1 MYAIRAR
8 LIVIVISLVAY
19 AASALAA
26 TRIEKEWPIS
36 AAGKLSVATSEG
48 SIEVVGS
55 DRKTVR
61 LVLTADITD
70 FDAKFVTTYSI
81 KPDSIAIQLERK
93 GSGWGFWG
101 RMMER
106 GPNMKFKLEVPREIT
121 LDLDTSGGPVSAA
134 SIKGSIVLHTSGGP
148 ITVSEIAGEVNAETS
163 GGPINASKITGT
175 ATLHTSGGPISVSS
189 ITGDLRAETSG
200 GPIQIED
207 AGGVV
212 DAHTSGGGVDVT
224 LAKGNAKGGSIESS
238 GGGINVALDTSVDL
252 TISADT
258 SAGRV
263 ENNLGTA
270 FQGTTDREELNGK
283 LNRGGAK
290 LSISTSAGSVRLSGL

>member
-8 LIVIVISLVAY
+8 LIVFAVSLVAY
-19 AASALAA
+19 SASALAA
-26 TRIEKEWPIS
+26 TRIEKEWPLS
-36 AAGKLSVATSEG
+36 ASGKLSVATSEG

-55 DRKTVR
+55 DRKTVH
-61 LVLTADITD
+61 LVLTADISD
-70 FDAKFVTTYSI
+70 FDAKFVTTFNA

-93 GSGWGFWG
+93 GNGWGFLG
-101 RMMER
+101 RMVER
-106 GPNMKFKLEVPREIT
+106 GPNVKFKLEVPREIT
-121 LDLDTSGGPVSAA
+121 IDCDTSGGPVSAA
-134 SIKGSIVLHTSGGP
+134 SITGPVVLHTSGGP
-148 ITVSEIAGEVNAETS
+148 VTVNDIAGEVNAETS
-163 GGPINASKITGT
+163 GGPIDARKITGN
-175 ATLHTSGGPISVSS
+175 ATLHTSGGPISVNA

-200 GPIQIED
+200 GPIEIEN

-238 GGGINVALDTSVDL
+238 GGGINVTLDTTVDL
-252 TISADT
+252 TISAET

-263 ENNLGTA
+263 ENNLGAA
-270 FQGTTDREELNGK
+270 FQGTTDRDELSGK